1 MISLAPSFA
10 SLAPASTVGRVR
22 VKARTIIWCDPEFA
36 EMFGYE
42 PPELIGK
49 PTRILYPSDALHLE
63 FGRTAFPVLERGDI
77 FRTEFAQV
85 RKDGSLGWYDASVSI
100 TSRRRS
106 EQTGA
111 FIDLSETRSARDALA
126 RSEARLTGLFAA
138 MAEGVVIH
146 DADGR
151 VIDVNPAAECI
162 LHLSRAQI
170 LGKETTD
177 PQWRASRT
185 DGSPYPG
192 AEHPALLTLR
202 DGLPLRNQVMGVS
215 APGAETRWISINSQ
229 PVFAAD
235 GGGRIE
241 SVIASF
247 VDVTEQRQDFERM
260 RGLAQRIEAMRE
272 REGGSVA
279 FALHE
284 GVAQDLYAAKLALDQ
299 LKIEARGRAGVTTAW
314 QVLSD
319 SIEICLRTTREL
331 ADELRPPA
339 LAHLDLRESIAAYA
353 RLFAARS
360 GLRVDVAPEGPLP
373 PLEEH
378 QRLAFFRAAQE
389 ALTNVALHASA
400 TRVLIGLHADDHNV
414 TMEIRD
420 DGLGIPA
427 LADLRRGSL
436 GLLRIRER
444 FEGAGGSLRLTNV
457 EPNGT
462 KLTVT
467 LPIAGS

>member
-1 MISLAPSFA
+1 M
-10 SLAPASTVGRVR
+10 R
-22 VKARTIIWCDPEFA
+22 VKAATIVWCDGAFA
-36 EMFGYE
+36 EMFGYHSS
-42 PPELIGK
+42 ELIGK
-49 PTRILYPSDALHLE
+49 PTRILYPSDALHSE
-63 FGRTAFPVLERGDI
+63 FGRKAFPVMERGEI
-77 FRTEFAQV
+77 FRTELQQV

-100 TSRRRS
+100 TSRRRG

-111 FIDLSETRSARDALA
+111 FIDLSEARTSRDALA
-126 RSEARLTGLFAA
+126 RSEARLTGLFTA

-146 DADGR
+146 GADGR
-151 VIDVNPAAECI
+151 VIDANPAAERI
-162 LHLSRAQI
+162 LRLSRAQI

-185 DGSPYPG
+185 DGGPYPG
-192 AEHPALLTLR
+192 ALHPAQLTLR
-202 DGLPLRNQVMGVS
+202 TGQPLRNQIMGVS
-215 APGAETRWISINSQ
+215 TQGTETRWISINSQ

-235 GGGRIE
+235 GSGRIE
-241 SVIASF
+241 SVIATF
-247 VDVTEQRQDFERM
+247 VDVTEQRQDMERL
-260 RGLAQRIEAMRE
+260 RGLAQRIETLRE

-279 FALHE
+279 LALHE

-299 LKIEARGRAGVTTAW
+299 LKVEARGRAGVTTAW
-314 QVLSD
+314 RVLSD
-319 SIEICLRTTREL
+319 SIDTCMRTTREL
-331 ADELRPPA
+331 ADELRPSA
-339 LAHLDLRESIAAYA
+339 LAHLDVRESIAAYA

-360 GLRVDVAPEGPLP
+360 GLRVDVAKEVPLP
-373 PLEEH
+373 PLGEP

-400 TRVLIGLHADDHNV
+400 THVLIGLHADDRGV
-414 TMEIRD
+414 TMEISD

-427 LADLRRGSL
+427 LADVRPGSL

-444 FEGAGGSLRLTNV
+444 FEGAGGALRLTNL

-467 LPIAGS
+467 LPIVGS